1 LARSKI
7 IREYKNKII
16 SELSQDDEIIR
27 GLGLNDGESEDDLI
41 WVRLMPHRYVP
52 NTQESV
58 KSYITVEIN
67 IPQRRLRYGESSSNI
82 WTHPYIIFNIIVHQD
97 DMKLNLV
104 GESGTRMDYL
114 AELVEDK
121 YDGRQDF
128 GVGTLSLISDVAGD
142 VNDTYRVRELVF
154 EAVDVSGVCG

>member
-1 LARSKI
+1 MAKSKI
-7 IREYKNKII
+7 IRQYKNKIM

-27 GLGLNDGESEDDLI
+27 GLGLNPDESPDDLV
-41 WVRLMPHRYVP
+41 WVRLYPHNYIP
-52 NTQESV
+52 QTESEV
-58 KSYITVEIN
+58 KSYITVEVN
-67 IPQRRLRYGESSSNI
+67 IPQRRLRYSENSSSI
-82 WTHPYIIFNIIVHQD
+82 WTHPYIIFRVICHQE
-97 DMKLNLV
+97 DMKLDLV

-121 YDGRQDF
+121 YEGRQDF

-142 VNDTYRVRELVF
+142 INNTYRVRELVF

>member
-1 LARSKI
+1 MARSKI

-67 IPQRRLRYGESSSNI
+67 IPQSVNKI
-82 WTHPYIIFNIIVHQD
+82 NQAAFAFCQ
-97 DMKLNLV
+97 KL
-104 GESGTRMDYL
+104 T
-114 AELVEDK
+114 
-121 YDGRQDF
+121 
-128 GVGTLSLISDVAGD
+128 DV
-142 VNDTYRVRELVF
+142 Y
-154 EAVDVSGVCG
+154 